1 MVSSDFLGIFVSA
14 LIASVPKMIDQG
26 IQVYNYA
33 LTINEMN
40 IDMINIPPFMRTR
53 VQGMIRQRLLT
64 ILNTLYH
71 LLSSLS

>member
-14 LIASVPKMIDQG
+14 FIASVPKMIDQG

-33 LTINEMN
+33 STINEMN

-53 VQGMIRQRLLT
+53 GQGMIGQRLLT
-64 ILNTLYH
+64 MLNALYH
-71 LLSSLS
+71 LLLSLS